1 MVYRDSFLI
10 NTTSGQNL
18 VDITLQVEKIVN
30 ASRIK
35 TGICHVNS
43 GHSTSAIV
51 VNEGEPS
58 LISDFMRLL
67 SSWIPHS
74 GWGHGANAHAHL
86 KSLIIGNSRTLPV
99 IEGRLDLGTWQNVF
113 FLEMDGPRRRQ
124 VSVTVIG
131 D

>member
-1 MVYRDSFLI
+1 MVHRDSFYI
-10 NTTSGQNL
+10 NTQSGQNL
-18 VDITLQVEKIVN
+18 VDITFQVGKVVN
-30 ASRIK
+30 ASKIR

-58 LISDFMRLL
+58 LMADFIRLL
-67 SSWIPHS
+67 NSWVPQI

-86 KSLIIGNSRTLPV
+86 KSLIIGNSRTIPV
-99 IEGRLDLGTWQNVF
+99 LEGRLDLGTWQSIF

-124 VSVTVIG
+124 VTVTVIG